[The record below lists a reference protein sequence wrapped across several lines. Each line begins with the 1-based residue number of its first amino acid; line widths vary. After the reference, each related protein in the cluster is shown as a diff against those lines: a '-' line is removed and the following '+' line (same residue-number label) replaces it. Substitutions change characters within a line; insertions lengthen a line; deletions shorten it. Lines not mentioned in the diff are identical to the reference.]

1 MNTTKLILTAL
12 TFTCGAF
19 AQENKENP
27 KAAMQ
32 GLMERAHDAK
42 QAGRLDEAKE
52 LAARAERIQAEM
64 REREEMKKA
73 EKPMEKKNPMP
84 GKGPGA
90 ERMEHVMQAVQ
101 HLRAAGLNEP
111 AQSIEQIAQHMRLEM
126 KERILREQAEAQEK
140 EGKHYGDMKA
150 HAELEEMRQQMH
162 KMAEQIEMLRAEL
175 KKRKP

>member
-73 EKPMEKKNPMP
+73 EKPMEKKIEWSSVFFKLKDYYVFLCDFN
-84 GKGPGA
+84 KG
-90 ERMEHVMQAVQ
+90 
-101 HLRAAGLNEP
+101 
-111 AQSIEQIAQHMRLEM
+111 
-126 KERILREQAEAQEK
+126 
-140 EGKHYGDMKA
+140 YY
-150 HAELEEMRQQMH
+150 
-162 KMAEQIEMLRAEL
+162 
-175 KKRKP
+175 